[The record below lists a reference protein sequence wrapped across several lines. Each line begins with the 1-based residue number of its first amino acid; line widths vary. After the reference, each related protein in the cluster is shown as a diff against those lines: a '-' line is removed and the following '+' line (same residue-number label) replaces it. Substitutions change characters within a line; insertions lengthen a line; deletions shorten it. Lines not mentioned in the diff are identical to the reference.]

1 MGLLDK
7 IRDWWNGNSGS
18 SGRSGGQPPDRRID
32 TDTWICPGCS
42 RQRNGAT
49 ERICPRCGSRRP
61 QPSQFSVA
69 NWAIGTAIVLVLAA
83 GFIASGGLEAIPVG
97 VGLGGGATA
106 ETATGTA
113 VVVGLA
119 AAGPATAAPAS
130 TPTPTSPTTTPAPM
144 PPPTSA
150 AATPQPTPATKSYR
164 LTKAEVTRS
173 YGKNI
178 EAHAIQPGT
187 QNCEQGPYTFGWGF
201 PWGANNVNRN
211 YCTDTLTVTE
221 FPAVILPGK
230 EATFKAVMKGDWDT
244 TGYAVDRDMHIAAS
258 GVFGAGSYYVRYTKT
273 PSGKYQGAIDLTNK
287 YTLPADQRGPLVLT
301 ANAELVFG
309 EDHGA
314 RMQIKFTFEE
324 QP

>member
-1 MGLLDK
+1 MGLLDT
-7 IRDWWNGNSGS
+7 IRDWWNGSSGS
-18 SGRSGGQPPDRRID
+18 SGGAGGQPPDRRLD
-32 TDTWICPGCS
+32 TDTWICPVCG
-42 RQRNGAT
+42 RQRNGAA

-61 QPSQFSVA
+61 QPSQISVA
-69 NWAIGTAIVLVLAA
+69 SWAIGTAIVLALAA
-83 GFIASGGLEAIPVG
+83 GFIASGGLEAIPLG

-119 AAGPATAAPAS
+119 TAEPTTAAPA
-130 TPTPTSPTTTPAPM
+130 PTSPSPTSAPV
-144 PPPTSA
+144 PPPPAA
-150 AATPQPTPATKSYR
+150 AATPPPTPATKGYR
-164 LTKAEVTRS
+164 LTKVEVTRS

-178 EAHAIQPGT
+178 EAHALQPGT
-187 QNCEQGPYTFGWGF
+187 QVGEQGPYTFGWGF

-211 YCTDTLTVTE
+211 YCTDTLTVTDL
-221 FPAVILPGK
+221 PAVLLPGQ
-230 EATFKAVMKGDWDT
+230 EATFKAVMKGSWDT

-258 GVFGAGSYYVRYTKT
+258 GVFGAGSYYVRYSKT
-273 PSGKYQGAIDLTNK
+273 PSGKYEGTVDLTNK
-287 YTLPADQRGPLVLT
+287 YTLPADQRGPVVLT

-314 RMQIKFTFEE
+314 RMQIKLTFAE